1 MPYELTEV
9 EETIAVLKAK
19 TGQDLKLNVV
29 QNMEES
35 AAQLFLLEHESRLPN
50 SNRIRIFAIVSV
62 RLYNAK
68 SSKKTPK
75 AKKNRLCPII
85 SDTKL
90 VGFDI

>member
-1 MPYELTEV
+1 VDELTEV

-50 SNRIRIFAIVSV
+50 SNR
-62 RLYNAK
+62 N
-68 SSKKTPK
+68 
-75 AKKNRLCPII
+75 
-85 SDTKL
+85 
-90 VGFDI
+90 